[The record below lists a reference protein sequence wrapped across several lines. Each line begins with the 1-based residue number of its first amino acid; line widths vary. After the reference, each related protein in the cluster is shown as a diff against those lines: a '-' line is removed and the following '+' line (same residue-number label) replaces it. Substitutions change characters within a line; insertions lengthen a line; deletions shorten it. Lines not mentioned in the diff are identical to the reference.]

1 MTEVNMTMSI
11 KEKINGF
18 LTEFEHQYNKTI
30 KNSENINKLEALI
43 EKYSEFILDEYY
55 LHMYENWVDSSE
67 KKRMTQQ
74 LADITAKSVKQ
85 MEILRAQR
93 LLDGKMSTS
102 QYFENIE
109 HCINEEFGQ
118 CKVTANDTLL
128 LVGSGAYPMTL
139 IQVAKETG
147 AKVIGIDIDEK
158 AVELGQQVVRML
170 APEVNIHITNKT
182 VDQLEDIKAVTHI
195 IFSST
200 VPVKYEILEQL
211 YDLTNEH
218 VVIAMRY
225 GNGFKSLFNYPTKK
239 VDFEKWQ
246 CVHRHI
252 RSNQIFDVALYRKA
266 LIKVGVRNV

>member
-1 MTEVNMTMSI
+1 MTKTNS
-11 KEKINGF
+11 KINIREK
-18 LTEFEHQYNKTI
+18 LEIYLNEFEIQYEEVVTNS
-30 KNSENINKLEALI
+30 KNIHKLEALI
-43 EKYSEFILDEYY
+43 ESYSDFILNQCYQQAYSAWLDTQ
-55 LHMYENWVDSSE
+55 E
-67 KKRMTQQ
+67 KDQLTRR

-147 AKVIGIDIDEK
+147 AKVIGIDIDET
-158 AVELGQQVVRML
+158 AVELGQQVINML
-170 APEVNIHITNKT
+170 APEANIHITNQT
-182 VDQLEDIKAVTHI
+182 VDQLEDISAVTHI

-200 VPVKYEILEQL
+200 VPVKYQILDQL

-218 VVIAMRY
+218 VVVSMRY
-225 GNGFKSLFNYPTKK
+225 GNGFKALFNYPTEETN
-239 VDFEKWQ
+239 FEKWN
-246 CVHRHI
+246 CAHRQL
-252 RSNQIFDVALYRKA
+252 RSNQIFDIALYRKV
-266 LIKVGVRNV
+266 ITKVGVRDV